1 MLWLMMKIIVWRCFL
16 EVGEVLFWNFYIVR
30 DIVKYFY
37 RSMFMKVFVIEEF
50 GDFLKLKYIEVV
62 KLEFGEGEVKKKKY
76 MIVNLGVFG
85 YDLVNLLL

>member
-1 MLWLMMKIIVWRCFL
+1 
-16 EVGEVLFWNFYIVR
+16 
-30 DIVKYFY
+30 
-37 RSMFMKVFVIEEF
+37 MFMKVFVIEEF
-50 GDFLKLKYIEVV
+50 GDFLKLKYIELV